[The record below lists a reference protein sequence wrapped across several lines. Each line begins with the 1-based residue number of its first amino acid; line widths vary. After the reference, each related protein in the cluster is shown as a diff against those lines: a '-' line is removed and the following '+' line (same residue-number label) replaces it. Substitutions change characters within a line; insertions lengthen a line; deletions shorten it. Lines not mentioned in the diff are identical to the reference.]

1 MTRKLALV
9 VSAVSAIVLTFL
21 AAGPASAQEIVHFST
36 PSNNI
41 DCMIYA
47 FDSTTV
53 ADCLVKSAA
62 WKKLPARPKDCDL
75 DWSDTEITVSSETKG
90 AKRINSVSTGS
101 CRGDIGPLCGPIGTN
116 DGCTVLPYGKSAT
129 LGPITCTSKTTGVL
143 CVTTAGPRR
152 GFTVN
157 RAGYTLL
164 R

>member
-1 MTRKLALV
+1 MLISLATTAAALGLG
-9 VSAVSAIVLTFL
+9 VLP
-21 AAGPASAQEIVHFST
+21 AAAQEIVHFST

-41 DCMIYA
+41 DCMIYT

-62 WKKLPARPKDCDL
+62 WKKLPVRPKDCDL
-75 DWSDTEITVSSETKG
+75 DWSATEIGVNSETKG
-90 AKRINSVSTGS
+90 SKRTNSVFTGA
-101 CRGDIGPLCGPIGTN
+101 CRGDIGPLCGPVGTN

-129 LGPITCTSKTTGVL
+129 LGPITCTSKTSGVT
-143 CVTTAGPRR
+143 CVTTVGTRR